1 MSMSEPTEVP
11 GQKAVVKKNVLPILA
26 IGLFWLAYACLRPLY
41 KVSQYCLCAALS
53 LVVYFILRRFCP
65 DKTVY
70 MQEEPVTTG
79 DEQVDQLLKEGNEQ
93 LRAITAAA
101 NQIQNEEIRKKIY
114 RLGSLC
120 GRILA
125 FLQDNPQSTTT
136 VRRFIN
142 YYLPTLQK
150 LTASYATLEAQ
161 GVSGENIAASMTR
174 IEAMLDTMND
184 AFERQLDA
192 LFGSTALDLNAEIT
206 VMEQM
211 LKQQGLT
218 DTGDFKA

>member
-1 MSMSEPTEVP
+1 MTMSETTGTT
-11 GQKAVVKKNVLPILA
+11 GQKAVVKKSVLPLLA
-26 IGLFWLAYACLRPLY
+26 IGLIWLAYACLLPLY
-41 KVSQYCLCAALS
+41 KLSHYCVCAALS
-53 LVVYFILRRFCP
+53 LVVFVILRRVFP

-70 MQEEPVTTG
+70 VQEEPVKTG
-79 DEQVDQLLKEGNEQ
+79 DEQVDQLLQEGNDQ

-101 NQIQNEEIRKKIY
+101 NQIQNEEVRKKVY

-120 GRILA
+120 GRILS
-125 FLQDNPQSTTT
+125 FLQDNPQSSAT

-161 GVSGENIAASMTR
+161 GVAGENIAASMTR
-174 IEAMLDTMND
+174 IEAMLDTMNS

-192 LFGSTALDLNAEIT
+192 LFGSTALDLNAEIS

-218 DTGDFKA
+218 DTGDFKN